1 MLFIDGHADTVSELL
16 DGGKA
21 LCKNDLHIDLSRIPK
36 GYTQVFA
43 AYIAK
48 DYYDEPMARAEA
60 IVGYFKAEI
69 EKNCDRISLC
79 TNNKERLLALKDGKT
94 AAFLSLEGGE
104 PIKCLEDVERL
115 YDLGIRISSLTW
127 NYENGLAGGADSNG
141 RLTAFGEDVV
151 REFEKKGIILDLS
164 HLNRESFWDV
174 MKITTKPML
183 ATHSCSDSVS
193 KHRRNLTD
201 EQFIA
206 ICEKG
211 GVVGINFYPEFL
223 TGSRVATADDIL
235 LHIDRFLSLGGED
248 HIGLGSDFDG
258 VDYLPKDLS
267 GVESMNML
275 VQKFEEHGYNSRLIE
290 KICYA
295 NFERILSLM

>member
-1 MLFIDGHADTVSELL
+1 MLFIDGHADTASELL

-21 LCKNDLHIDLSRIPK
+21 LLKNDLHIDLSRIPK

-48 DYYDEPMARAEA
+48 DYYDEPMARTEA
-60 IVGYFKAEI
+60 IVGYIKAEI
-69 EKNCDRISLC
+69 EKNCERIFFC
-79 TNNKERLLALKDGKT
+79 TNNIERISAIKDGKT

-104 PIKCLEDVERL
+104 PIKSLEDVEKI
-115 YDLGIRISSLTW
+115 YNLGIRISSLTW
-127 NYENGLAGGADSNG
+127 NYENQLAGGADSNG
-141 RLTAFGEDVV
+141 RLTAFGKDVV
-151 REFEKKGIILDLS
+151 REFEKKGMILDLS
-164 HLNRESFWDV
+164 HLSRESFWDV
-174 MKITTKPML
+174 IDIATKPML

-201 EQFIA
+201 EQFVA

-223 TGSRVATADDIL
+223 TGSRVATVDDIL
-235 LHIDRFLSLGGED
+235 SHIDRFLSLGGED

-258 VDYLPKDLS
+258 VGCLPEGIS

-275 VQKFEEHGYNSRLIE
+275 VQKFEEHGYSDRLIE

>member
-1 MLFIDGHADTVSELL
+1 MLFIDGHADTASELL

-21 LCKNDLHIDLSRIPK
+21 LFKNDLHIDLSRIPK

-48 DYYDEPMARAEA
+48 EYYDEPMARAEA
-60 IVGYFKAEI
+60 IVGYLKAEI
-69 EKNCDRISLC
+69 EKNCDRIRLC
-79 TNNKERLLALKDGKT
+79 TNNKERLSVLKDGKT

-104 PIKCLEDVERL
+104 PIKSLEGVDKL
-115 YDLGIRISSLTW
+115 YNLGIRISSLTW
-127 NYENGLAGGADSNG
+127 NYENQLAGGADTNG
-141 RLTAFGEDVV
+141 RLTAFGEEVV

-164 HLNRESFWDV
+164 HLSRESFWDV
-174 MKITTKPML
+174 MKIATKPML
-183 ATHSCSDSVS
+183 ATHSCSDAICS
-193 KHRRNLTD
+193 HRRSLTD
-201 EQFIA
+201 EQFMA
-206 ICEKG
+206 ICEKD

-223 TGSRVATADDIL
+223 TGGRVATVDDIL

-258 VDYLPKDLS
+258 VDYLPTDLS

-275 VQKFEEHGYNSRLIE
+275 VRKFEEHGYGSRLIE